1 MIGQFAMKAGRCA
14 CVFRGI
20 YASPFWETSS
30 KKLHILKRIR
40 HRLLLHPF
48 FSTKGDETPSK
59 KRQRSFRRKCY
70 AIKDDAQTYFI
81 ADKSCLLFSII
92 LKVLSGLEK

>member
-48 FSTKGDETPSK
+48 FSAKGDETPSK
-59 KRQRSFRRKCY
+59 KRQALMTAVTIS
-70 AIKDDAQTYFI
+70 AN
-81 ADKSCLLFSII
+81 
-92 LKVLSGLEK
+92 GP